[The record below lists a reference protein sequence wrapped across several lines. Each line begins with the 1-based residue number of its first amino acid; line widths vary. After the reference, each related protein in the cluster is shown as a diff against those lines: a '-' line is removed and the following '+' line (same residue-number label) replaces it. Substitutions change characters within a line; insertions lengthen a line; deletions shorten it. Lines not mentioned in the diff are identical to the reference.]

1 MSKYGVNLTVVLT
14 CLSLSLLSG
23 CRGASPQQ
31 QKYIAMLDAEK
42 RSLEDIIYRQ
52 EAEYEMAIKQLKKCR
67 TERDAN
73 KIDSGDNG
81 MPAVEIPAVEIPAVE
96 IPGVDIPGVD
106 IPGVD
111 IPGVDIPGVESP
123 GGTGIPNVQPN
134 PIPNFN
140 PAPNNPAPNN
150 PAPVNPLSNDPA
162 PNLGP
167 LPAPVGPQTNIPV
180 DSKVSHIVI
189 NRLQTRGIETDRLS
203 GDDGLRVVVEPRN
216 QDEVYLPQFGRMTVV
231 VLDPQKSGAEARIA
245 RWDFDA
251 ASVRKSLMDSRTDK
265 GIQLEMKWPNTPPS
279 HSHLRLYVRL
289 ETETGERF
297 EDDRELFIQLADRT
311 TQWTP
316 RVDDARYADSD
327 ADAAQSPRVRT
338 ADSSE
343 FPPTHASPRTSQRPA
358 WSPDRPRQ

>member
-1 MSKYGVNLTVVLT
+1 
-14 CLSLSLLSG
+14 
-23 CRGASPQQ
+23 
-31 QKYIAMLDAEK
+31 MLDAEK

-81 MPAVEIPAVEIPAVE
+81 MPAVEMPAVEIPAVEIPAVE

-180 DSKVSHIVI
+180 G
-189 NRLQTRGIETDRLS
+189 LQSFAYRDQS
-203 GDDGLRVVVEPRN
+203 
-216 QDEVYLPQFGRMTVV
+216 
-231 VLDPQKSGAEARIA
+231 SA
-245 RWDFDA
+245 
-251 ASVRKSLMDSRTDK
+251 DSRNRDGSPQRRRWVASGRGAK
-265 GIQLEMKWPNTPPS
+265 ESG
-279 HSHLRLYVRL
+279 R
-289 ETETGERF
+289 G
-297 EDDRELFIQLADRT
+297 FIFRNL
-311 TQWTP
+311 
-316 RVDDARYADSD
+316 VG
-327 ADAAQSPRVRT
+327 
-338 ADSSE
+338 
-343 FPPTHASPRTSQRPA
+343 
-358 WSPDRPRQ
+358 